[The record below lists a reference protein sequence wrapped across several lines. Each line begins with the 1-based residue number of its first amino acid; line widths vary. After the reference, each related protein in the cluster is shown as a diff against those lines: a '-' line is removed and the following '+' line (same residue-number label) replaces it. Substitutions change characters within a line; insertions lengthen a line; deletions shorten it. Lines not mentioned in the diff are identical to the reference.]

1 MGVKGLW
8 RLLLPIG
15 RRVSIEVLEGKI
27 LAIDASIWLTQFL
40 KAMRDPD
47 TGSVKPAA
55 HLIGFFRRLAKLR
68 FHGIRPVLVF
78 DGATPIIKLR
88 EINQRRQRREQ
99 FAPNTAGAVQRL
111 AKRLLIQ
118 EIKKAKLQKPA
129 SGGSFAPGFNLP
141 EDEAASDLQTASNG
155 EDGDDDVIVEKVVAG
170 LGGSS
175 EEISRTLQEQEWQG
189 GSGDSMS
196 KVASKRAPAE
206 SSEEIARA
214 LQEEEWQ
221 HEKVDIGGEHKTSDW
236 DKPLSD
242 GEPVDSGDEQSNG
255 STDGV
260 RDQDGLALGNLSSLP
275 SHARKDAIE
284 AAKRQQR
291 MRSRQEF
298 MPVAGQPEEYSQVQV
313 RNFLR
318 STRLNQSIVKMA
330 KELAEKNN
338 ARGEGMASDSARRII
353 FEKFDK
359 KTTDTRNRKL
369 IQRQRSEEESDSELE
384 WEGGDDDDE
393 RDTAKQ
399 STIPANKTSKRET
412 VILDS
417 SDDEQEEVGTAHLRP
432 NSTSRKGLLLLDSS
446 DDESTDG
453 IVNVAQTIPAS
464 GTSETAATS
473 TTDNNL
479 PHGTATKDENGSVSD
494 ESAGGGGGF
503 FVASSPNHTD
513 KVGDDLDLTNIA
525 KVSKVGAADTSIS
538 HDSEDDLTAKPKLDE
553 PSKGDG
559 DVIEELSEDDVD
571 WEDGEAE
578 EPEEPEEEPD
588 EPADNFDTRRI
599 GDFDDDDE
607 PQNDFT
613 MTSET
618 TVNHAALQAAEV
630 RRCSR
635 FVVEFKMAVSA

>member
-40 KAMRDPD
+40 KAMRDPE

-129 SGGSFAPGFNLP
+129 SGGAFAPGFNLP
-141 EDEAASDLQTASNG
+141 EDEKEAANELKTASNG
-155 EDGDDDVIVEKVVAG
+155 EEGDDDVVIEKVV
-170 LGGSS
+170 GGSS
-175 EEISRTLQEQEWQG
+175 EEIARTLQEQEWQG
-189 GSGDSMS
+189 GSGDSTA
-196 KVASKRAPAE
+196 KAVAKRAPVE

-221 HEKVDIGGEHKTSDW
+221 HEKLDDDGEHKTNDW
-236 DKPLSD
+236 DKPIAD
-242 GEPVDSGDEQSNG
+242 GESVDSEDEQNKG
-255 STDGV
+255 TIGGI
-260 RDQDGLALGNLSSLP
+260 RNQDGLALGNLSSLP

-330 KELAEKNN
+330 KELAEKKN
-338 ARGEGMASDSARRII
+338 ANGEGMASDSTRRII

-359 KTTDTRNRKL
+359 KTTDNRNRKL

-384 WEGGDDDDE
+384 WEDDDYE
-393 RDTAKQ
+393 SDTAKT
-399 STIPANKTSKRET
+399 STTPATRTSKRET

-417 SDDEQEEVGTAHLRP
+417 SDDEQEEMGAAQLQP
-432 NSTSRKGLLLLDSS
+432 NSTSRKGLMLLDSS
-446 DDESTDG
+446 DDESKDG
-453 IVNVAQTIPAS
+453 IVNAAQTVTAP
-464 GTSETAATS
+464 GTSETAAKS
-473 TTDNNL
+473 MTDSIF
-479 PHGTATKDENGSVSD
+479 PYGKDSRHVTANDESGSLGD
-494 ESAGGGGGF
+494 ESAGGGGF
-503 FVASSPNHTD
+503 FTASSPNHVE
-513 KVGDDLDLTNIA
+513 KVGDELDLTTIA
-525 KVSKVGAADTSIS
+525 KVSKAGAADTSFADQYDVAFPAKQTLDEHSKGGDVSEEI
-538 HDSEDDLTAKPKLDE
+538 SEDD
-553 PSKGDG
+553 
-559 DVIEELSEDDVD
+559 ID

-578 EPEEPEEEPD
+578 EPEKPVDEPD
-588 EPADNFDTRRI
+588 QPADQFDTTRI
-599 GDFDDDDE
+599 GDFDDGDE
-607 PQNDFT
+607 PANDFT
-613 MTSET
+613 MKPESTR
-618 TVNHAALQAAEV
+618 NHAALQAAEV
-630 RRCSR
+630 RLCSS
-635 FVVEFKMAVSA
+635 FIVGLN